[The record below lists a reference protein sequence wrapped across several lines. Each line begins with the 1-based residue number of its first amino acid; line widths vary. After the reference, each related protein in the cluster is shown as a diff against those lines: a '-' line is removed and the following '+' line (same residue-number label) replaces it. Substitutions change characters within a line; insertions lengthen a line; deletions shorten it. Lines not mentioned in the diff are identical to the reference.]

1 MNNVQIK
8 ALVPQGLKRQAFAV
22 LALQDR
28 SLAAWIREEM
38 ERLVREASRQ
48 GVLTSQA
55 ATLVGRSQETGAH
68 REKGLQDA

>member
-1 MNNVQIK
+1 MDNVQII
-8 ALVPQGLKRQAFAV
+8 ARVPRVLKRQAFAV

-28 SLAAWIREEM
+28 SLTAWIRTEM

-55 ATLVGRSQETGAH
+55 ATLVGRSQRTGAH
-68 REKGLQDA
+68 REKGL